1 MKRTRETK
9 RMSLQRVQS
18 LPSASTSTRP
28 KRLSMESQ
36 TLLFDMET
44 FKKQKT
50 EGLDVKKI
58 HARHL
63 QKIGSRTEILLDN
76 VEDTYLYRLN
86 FV

>member
-18 LPSASTSTRP
+18 LPSASTRP

-63 QKIGSRTEILLDN
+63 QKIGSRTEVLLDN

-86 FV
+86 FM